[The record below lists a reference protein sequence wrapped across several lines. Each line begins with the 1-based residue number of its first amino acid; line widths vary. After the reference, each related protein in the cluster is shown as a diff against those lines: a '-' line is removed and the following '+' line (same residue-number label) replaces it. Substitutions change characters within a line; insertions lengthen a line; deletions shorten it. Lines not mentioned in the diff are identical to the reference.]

1 MVFSGPADF
10 ENPLTFSSYVVTMSD
25 GVGITKANTTAV
37 ALRPSVYRSESARE
51 VRARA
56 AAVQQETSPE
66 ELDGLKRLN
75 RILGQDRPLRDNV
88 PRGYYLN
95 ITI

>member
-1 MVFSGPADF
+1 MDF
-10 ENPLTFSSYVVTMSD
+10 ENPLTFSPYVVTMSD
-25 GVGITKANTTAV
+25 GVGFTKTNTTAAV
-37 ALRPSVYRSESARE
+37 LRPSVYRSESARE

-56 AAVQQETSPE
+56 ASVQQNTTPE

-75 RILGQDRPLRDNV
+75 QILGQDKPLRDNV

-95 ITI
+95 IRI

>member
-1 MVFSGPADF
+1 
-10 ENPLTFSSYVVTMSD
+10 MSD
-25 GVGITKANTTAV
+25 GVGITKANSTAV
-37 ALRPSVYRSESARE
+37 ALRPSVYHSESARE

-66 ELDGLKRLN
+66 ERDSLKRLN
-75 RILGQDRPLRDNV
+75 QILERDRPLRDNV

-95 ITI
+95 IKV

>member
-1 MVFSGPADF
+1 
-10 ENPLTFSSYVVTMSD
+10 MSD
-25 GVGITKANTTAV
+25 GVGTTKANTTAV

-56 AAVQQETSPE
+56 AAIQQETSSE

-75 RILGQDRPLRDNV
+75 RILGRDRPLRDNV

-95 ITI
+95 IRI

>member
-1 MVFSGPADF
+1 
-10 ENPLTFSSYVVTMSD
+10 MSD

-66 ELDGLKRLN
+66 ERDGLKRLN
-75 RILGQDRPLRDNV
+75 QILGRDRPLRDNV